1 MAVAFTKDDLKRIGL
16 SLAAAILM
24 AGVGAGIVFTS
35 TQQLQAEK
43 KSHASAQARR
53 AEQQNRLAHA
63 RDEEQEIKQK
73 IARYNT
79 LAARGIIG
87 DEKRLD
93 WVEHIR
99 RIRAERRLYDIEYE
113 IAPQQPIEAAILPAA
128 AGRFEFRSSGMRM
141 KLPLLH
147 ENDLL
152 DFLDDLGAT
161 APAYLRAREC
171 SVARL
176 PRDPARKGGP
186 APQLGAEC
194 TIDWITIRD
203 KEAK

>member
-161 APAYLRAREC
+161 APEIGRAH
-171 SVARL
+171 V
-176 PRDPARKGGP
+176 
-186 APQLGAEC
+186 
-194 TIDWITIRD
+194 
-203 KEAK
+203 

>member
-1 MAVAFTKDDLKRIGL
+1 MAAAFTKDDLKRIGP

-53 AEQQNRLAHA
+53 AEELNRLARV

-99 RIRAERRLYDIEYE
+99 RIRDDRQLYDIEYE
-113 IAPQQPIEAAILPAA
+113 IAPQQPIDTTILPAGG
-128 AGRFEFRSSGMRM
+128 GRFEFRSSGMRM

-147 ENDLL
+147 EYDLL
-152 DFLDDLGAT
+152 NFLDGLGAA

-176 PRDPARKGGP
+176 PRDPGRKGGP
-186 APQLGAEC
+186 APQLSAEC
-194 TIDWITIRD
+194 TIDWITVRD